1 MGRIRLAQSAYVH
14 FLGQGVDYRISGPR
28 CTFCTLF
35 LLSSFLSVL
44 SFFVF
49 FRLGGEL
56 GMGLE
61 EKRKKHGRMK
71 GKCEEGYGR
80 SYH

>member
-1 MGRIRLAQSAYVH
+1 MGRIRLAQSADVD
-14 FLGQGVDYRISGPR
+14 FLGQGVDYKRTPCTL
-28 CTFCTLF
+28 CTFF
-35 LLSSFLSVL
+35 LSSFLPFCFVL
-44 SFFVF
+44 FFY

-61 EKRKKHGRMK
+61 EKGKKHGRMK